1 MRLIS
6 ILRATKLVLAA
17 KQVRGRNLIIL
28 ILPMSSSCVCVTFFF
43 SSPVIDSSLVFGEL
57 NEITAAEML
66 TAI

>member
-1 MRLIS
+1 M
-6 ILRATKLVLAA
+6 
-17 KQVRGRNLIIL
+17 
-28 ILPMSSSCVCVTFFF
+28 CDFFF